1 MSTKSKKTKQDIQ
14 YGDHNFESPDQ
25 WKKSE
30 TKIRITTFLDEDLL
44 EKIKFEA
51 ALQNKKYQT
60 YLNERLRE
68 LFMNEESVETR
79 LKRLES
85 LVKKRLS

>member
-1 MSTKSKKTKQDIQ
+1 MSTKNRKTDLQ
-14 YGDHNFESPDQ
+14 YGNREFESPEN

-44 EKIKFEA
+44 EKIKSEA
-51 ALQNKKYQT
+51 AVQNKKYQT

-68 LFMNEESVETR
+68 VFMDEESVETR
-79 LKRLES
+79 LKRLEEI
-85 LVKKRLS
+85 VKKKGL